1 MAVEEIST
9 SVDARPASRRLST
22 VPAASLYVL
31 GATVLAFAVAT
42 IVAVLRL
49 TPGFV
54 FSPGVLS
61 AADFSSAIA
70 RLVEGTA
77 WLLPIT
83 LAGAVVGGVVSR
95 TEDLKP
101 QTGMIAVTV
110 GAAVGA
116 LSATQLMPPPGVL
129 PHDLAAW
136 AVLAPALALLLAIL
150 PWPGALVHPDGGV
163 AALLSDDE
171 LSPGEPSGDRA

>member
-1 MAVEEIST
+1 M
-9 SVDARPASRRLST
+9 
-22 VPAASLYVL
+22 L

-49 TPGFV
+49 LPSLV
-54 FSPGVLS
+54 FSPGTVGTAEVVEGVS
-61 AADFSSAIA
+61 
-70 RLVEGTA
+70 RLVVGTA

-83 LAGAVVGGVVSR
+83 LAGAVVGGIVSR

-116 LSATQLMPPPGVL
+116 VSATQLMPPPGVL